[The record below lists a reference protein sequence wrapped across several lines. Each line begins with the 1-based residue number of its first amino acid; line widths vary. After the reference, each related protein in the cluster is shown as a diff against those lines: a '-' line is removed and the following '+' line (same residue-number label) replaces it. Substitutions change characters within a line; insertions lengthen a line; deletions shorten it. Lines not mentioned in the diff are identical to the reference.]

1 MRAKSAAAA
10 MLHSAIFV
18 ISQTLS
24 CEMAHHHKLAA
35 EWLLHLR
42 KSPPAV
48 TVSYPGGFCQVMQLA
63 KRGSSPDSRTAS
75 ATESGSV
82 T

>member
-1 MRAKSAAAA
+1 MRAESAAAA

-35 EWLLHLR
+35 GWLVHLR

-48 TVSYPGGFCQVMQLA
+48 TVSYPGGFCQMFIWKLVVWM
-63 KRGSSPDSRTAS
+63 P
-75 ATESGSV
+75 
-82 T
+82 